1 MTAARSSSRVSKVDA
16 GSSVEKKDVVGR
28 VVEPLAPVTAS
39 SSGIAMLAQAKLSVG
54 RVDDPAELEADEM
67 AQKFS
72 QWSDQGV
79 GGVDVSEGSSSGDAM
94 RSAETGTLETG
105 GFEVG
110 VDVQSEISSRS
121 GRGEPLADGQR
132 AKFEQFFGKDL
143 SAVRVHADSDAARL
157 SGSLGADAF
166 TVGSDVYFGAGRY
179 QSGASDKLLAHELT
193 HVVQQNSTVNRFPSF
208 KKGWDNLFNGRER
221 NQKKKAATRFKAER
235 DEIRNREEN
244 EATHIGDDEFG
255 ASATFAEGGNEFSIP
270 YEGLHHKGNDSSGSS
285 AIMSQGDQ
293 TFDIPYEQ
301 QPSAPTYEV
310 PISNEMYQ
318 ANKRRGSVDAAGYQ
332 IPVSHPNGSP
342 QDPIYSEIE
351 DPRYQELGAH
361 QTYQASNQGGSV
373 DAAGYQIP
381 VTQENVYS
389 EVAPIYSQA
398 VKKGDRKSATPPP
411 VPPKMKSA
419 VGPNMAPWA
428 FKGNL
433 RADQGRSNTNT
444 GAAAPSKGKAPTKA
458 EREQL
463 NKRAILENSDSSAFG
478 SSSTDDPIY
487 ENVKRRGRRS

>member
-28 VVEPLAPVTAS
+28 VVEPLAPVTVS
-39 SSGIAMLAQAKLSVG
+39 SSGIEMLAQAKLSVG

-67 AQKFS
+67 AQKFL

-110 VDVQSEISSRS
+110 ADVQSEISSRS

-132 AKFEQFFGKDL
+132 AKFEKFFNKDL

-244 EATHIGDDEFG
+244 EATHIGDDESG
-255 ASATFAEGGNEFSIP
+255 RNATFAEGGKEFSIP
-270 YEGLHHKGNDSSGSS
+270 YEGHIGDDESGRN
-285 AIMSQGDQ
+285 A
-293 TFDIPYEQ
+293 TFAEGGKEFSIPFEQ
-301 QPSAPTYEV
+301 RPAPTYEV
-310 PISNEMYQ
+310 PISNETYQ

-332 IPVSHPNGSP
+332 IPASHPNGSP
-342 QDPIYSEIE
+342 EDHIYSEIE

-361 QTYQASNQGGSV
+361 ETYQASNQRGSV

-381 VTQENVYS
+381 VTQEHLYS
-389 EVAPIYSQA
+389 EVAPIYTQP

-411 VPPKMKSA
+411 VPPKMNSA
-419 VGPNMAPWA
+419 AGPTMNPWA

-433 RADQGRSNTNT
+433 RADQGRSNTNA
-444 GAAAPSKGKAPTKA
+444 GAAAPSKGKAPSKA
-458 EREQL
+458 ERERL
-463 NKRAILENSDSSAFG
+463 NKQAILENSDSSAFG

-487 ENVKRRGRRS
+487 ENVKRRGRRP

>member
-1 MTAARSSSRVSKVDA
+1 MTGARSSGRVSKVDA

-28 VVEPLAPVTAS
+28 EVEPLAPVTAS

-110 VDVQSEISSRS
+110 ADVQSEISSRS

-132 AKFEQFFGKDL
+132 AKFEKFFNKDL

-193 HVVQQNSTVNRFPSF
+193 HVVQQNSTINRGIMSWMKNKLGF
-208 KKGWDNLFNGRER
+208 G
-221 NQKKKAATRFKAER
+221 KKKAATPTHEDWAPGMHTPPSAR
-235 DEIRNREEN
+235 
-244 EATHIGDDEFG
+244 HIGD
-255 ASATFAEGGNEFSIP
+255 AEGSGNAVM
-270 YEGLHHKGNDSSGSS
+270 G
-285 AIMSQGDQ
+285 QGGE
-293 TFDIPYEQ
+293 TFNIPYEQ
-301 QPSAPTYEV
+301 QPSEPTYEV
-310 PISNEMYQ
+310 PISNETYQ

-332 IPVSHPNGSP
+332 IPASHPIGSP
-342 QDPIYSEIE
+342 GEHIYSEIE
-351 DPRYQELGAH
+351 EPRYQELGAH
-361 QTYQASNQGGSV
+361 ETYQASNRRGSV

-381 VTQENVYS
+381 VTEEHVYS
-389 EVAPIYSQA
+389 EVAPIYSQP

-419 VGPNMAPWA
+419 VGPNMSPWA

-433 RADQGRSNTNT
+433 RADQGRSNADA
-444 GAAAPSKGKAPTKA
+444 GAAAPSKGKVPNKA
-458 EREQL
+458 ERERL
-463 NKRAILENSDSSAFG
+463 NKQAIWENSDRSALG
-478 SSSTDDPIY
+478 SSSTDDPIYENIARNEPIY

>member
-1 MTAARSSSRVSKVDA
+1 
-16 GSSVEKKDVVGR
+16 
-28 VVEPLAPVTAS
+28 
-39 SSGIAMLAQAKLSVG
+39 
-54 RVDDPAELEADEM
+54 LEADEM

-110 VDVQSEISSRS
+110 ADVQSEISSRS

-221 NQKKKAATRFKAER
+221 NQKKKAAARFKAER
-235 DEIRNREEN
+235 EEIRNKEEN
-244 EATHIGDDEFG
+244 QPIPTHEDWAPGMHTPPSARHIGDDEE
-255 ASATFAEGGNEFSIP
+255 SGN
-270 YEGLHHKGNDSSGSS
+270 
-285 AIMSQGDQ
+285 AVMSQGGGD
-293 TFDIPYEQ
+293 FKIPYEQ
-301 QPSAPTYEV
+301 QPSEPAYEV
-310 PISNEMYQ
+310 PISNETYQ

-332 IPVSHPNGSP
+332 IPVTQEHV
-342 QDPIYSEIE
+342 YSEI
-351 DPRYQELGAH
+351 
-361 QTYQASNQGGSV
+361 
-373 DAAGYQIP
+373 
-381 VTQENVYS
+381 
-389 EVAPIYSQA
+389 APIYSQP

-411 VPPKMKSA
+411 VPPKMNSA
-419 VGPNMAPWA
+419 ASPTVNPWA
-428 FKGNL
+428 FTGNL
-433 RADQGRSNTNT
+433 RADQGRSNTNAA
-444 GAAAPSKGKAPTKA
+444 AAAPSKGKAPTKA
-458 EREQL
+458 ERERL
-463 NKRAILENSDSSAFG
+463 NKQAILENSDSSAFG

>member
-16 GSSVEKKDVVGR
+16 GSSIEKKDVVGR

-39 SSGIAMLAQAKLSVG
+39 SSGIEMLAQAKLSVG

-110 VDVQSEISSRS
+110 ADVQSEISSRS

-221 NQKKKAATRFKAER
+221 NQKKKAAANFKAER
-235 DEIRNREEN
+235 DKIRNEEEN
-244 EATHIGDDEFG
+244 QPIPTHEAWAPGMYTPPSARHIGDDEV
-255 ASATFAEGGNEFSIP
+255 SGN
-270 YEGLHHKGNDSSGSS
+270 
-285 AIMSQGDQ
+285 AVMSQGGGD
-293 TFDIPYEQ
+293 FKIPYDQ
-301 QPSAPTYEV
+301 QPAPTYEV
-310 PISNEMYQ
+310 PISNETYQ

-332 IPVSHPNGSP
+332 IPVSQPNGST

-361 QTYQASNQGGSV
+361 ETYQASNQRGSV

-381 VTQENVYS
+381 VTQEHVYS
-389 EVAPIYSQA
+389 EVAPIYSQP

-411 VPPKMKSA
+411 VPPKMNSA
-419 VGPNMAPWA
+419 ASPTVNPWA
-428 FKGNL
+428 FTGNL
-433 RADQGRSNTNT
+433 RADQGRSNTNAA
-444 GAAAPSKGKAPTKA
+444 AAAPSKGKAPTKA
-458 EREQL
+458 ERERL
-463 NKRAILENSDSSAFG
+463 NKQAILENSDSSAFG

>member
-110 VDVQSEISSRS
+110 ADVQSEISSRS

-132 AKFEQFFGKDL
+132 AKFEKFFNKDL

-193 HVVQQNSTVNRFPSF
+193 HVVQQNSTINRGIMSWMKNKLGF
-208 KKGWDNLFNGRER
+208 G
-221 NQKKKAATRFKAER
+221 KKKAATPTHEDWAPGMHSPSAR
-235 DEIRNREEN
+235 
-244 EATHIGDDEFG
+244 HIGDDEESG
-255 ASATFAEGGNEFSIP
+255 NAVMSQGEGNFSIP
-270 YEGLHHKGNDSSGSS
+270 
-285 AIMSQGDQ
+285 
-293 TFDIPYEQ
+293 FEQ
-301 QPSAPTYEV
+301 RPAPTYEE
-310 PISNEMYQ
+310 PISNETYQ

-332 IPVSHPNGSP
+332 IPASHPFGSP
-342 QDPIYSEIE
+342 GEHIYSEIE

-361 QTYQASNQGGSV
+361 ETYQASNRRGSV

-381 VTQENVYS
+381 VTEEHVYS
-389 EVAPIYSQA
+389 EVAPIYSQP

-419 VGPNMAPWA
+419 VGPNMSPWA

-433 RADQGRSNTNT
+433 RADQGSSNTDA
-444 GAAAPSKGKAPTKA
+444 GVAAPGKRKVPNKA
-458 EREQL
+458 DRERL
-463 NKRAILENSDSSAFG
+463 NKQAIWENSDRSALG
-478 SSSTDDPIY
+478 SSSTDDPIYENIARNEPIY